1 MLANDKLPDP
11 TPTEPSVLDP
21 GVTVDP
27 DTLDHEQEP
36 S

>member
-1 MLANDKLPDP
+1 MSEP
-11 TPTEPSVLDP
+11 TPAPTPPPTLDP